1 MRFCF
6 IIEAQYRSDP
16 LPAVIAHQL
25 AEWGHEVDMLEPAQT
40 VTLLRDLTQ
49 KRYDAYVLRTQSD
62 GPGMSILDAVDAV
75 GIPTINNSR
84 SIRLVR
90 DKAVAAAFAHA
101 HGLPIPLTYF
111 VAHPRLLQQ
120 IPEDDY
126 PLVVKPSNGST
137 CREIYRLDHPADL
150 AKLEIT
156 KADHSFFLA
165 QRYVENAGFDIKLYV
180 AGTEVYAVARK
191 SPLHPDV
198 DVKQRLLPLTPEL
211 RELALR
217 TGAIFGLHIYGLD
230 VVETSHGF
238 VVLDINDFPSFS
250 NVPGATTLLTNY
262 VLHLASR
269 PAPRPAAHPPA
280 RIRRR
285 CKPLAAPP
293 LHRLSPARGVKLL
306 TRPLTSPDHLAWDAR
321 NGKSD
326 ADKSSLLDEVR

>member
-1 MRFCF
+1 
-6 IIEAQYRSDP
+6 
-16 LPAVIAHQL
+16 
-25 AEWGHEVDMLEPAQT
+25 
-40 VTLLRDLTQ
+40 
-49 KRYDAYVLRTQSD
+49 
-62 GPGMSILDAVDAV
+62 
-75 GIPTINNSR
+75 
-84 SIRLVR
+84 LVR

>member
-1 MRFCF
+1 
-6 IIEAQYRSDP
+6 
-16 LPAVIAHQL
+16 
-25 AEWGHEVDMLEPAQT
+25 
-40 VTLLRDLTQ
+40 
-49 KRYDAYVLRTQSD
+49 
-62 GPGMSILDAVDAV
+62 MSILDAVDAV